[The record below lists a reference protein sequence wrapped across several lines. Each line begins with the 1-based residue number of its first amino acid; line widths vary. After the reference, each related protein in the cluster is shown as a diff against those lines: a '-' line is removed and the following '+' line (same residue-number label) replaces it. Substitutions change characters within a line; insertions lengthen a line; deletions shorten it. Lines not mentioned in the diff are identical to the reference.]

1 MDIDPESLLNLPLDE
16 IEDALAEYQA
26 ARHQMR
32 LRRDFGAFCRAVLAE
47 VGTEPAAHHR
57 LMIAEL
63 QRVASE
69 PNARLM
75 LFLPPGSAKSTY
87 ASVLFPAWFLAQ
99 APGFKVI
106 GASYGASLAETFS
119 GRVQRVIRDHAGAL
133 GYELEREAVDR
144 WTTSAEGEY
153 LASGVGGPIA
163 GFRCDLAII
172 DDPIKSQEE
181 ADSERYRDRA
191 WEWYLSDLRPR
202 LRPGGRI
209 VLIMTRWHEDDLA
222 GRILLHAPGDWRV
235 VKLPAIA
242 EDDDPLGREPGA
254 PLWADDPGY
263 RYDRAITEARE
274 NYEKTGNLRAW
285 YALYQ
290 QSPRAL
296 DGSVFR
302 VDRLIVVDEP
312 PAPEIIQPGIIPA
325 AAVFGPLLRQSQ
337 MRTRFRSRVRAWD
350 LAATAVSGSG
360 DPDWTVGVLLS
371 ELEDGRWLVEDV
383 RRERGGPEM
392 VERLIR
398 ETAAMDGRDV
408 TVRLPIDGPAGKM
421 QVSYLTRRLA
431 GLSVVSDR
439 ETKSKATRA
448 MPVAAQVNAGNV
460 MVLRRQWTRAFIEE
474 LRSFPAGA
482 HDDQVDALAAAFNV
496 LSGEVEA
503 PRPRMVHPPVAIFQR

>member
-1 MDIDPESLLNLPLDE
+1 MEISPQALLNLPDDVL
-16 IEDALAEYQA
+16 EDALAEYQA

-63 QRVASE
+63 QRVASD
-69 PNARLM
+69 PDARLM

-99 APGFKVI
+99 EPALKVI

-119 GRVQRVIRDHAGAL
+119 GRVQRVIRDHSGTL

-242 EDDDPLGREPGA
+242 EDDDPLGRERGA

-263 RYDRAITEARE
+263 RYDLAITEARE

-296 DGSVFR
+296 DGNLFR
-302 VDRLIVVDEP
+302 VDRLIFTSERLA
-312 PAPEIIQPGIIPA
+312 PAME
-325 AAVFGPLLRQSQ
+325 
-337 MRTRFRSRVRAWD
+337 VRAWD
-350 LAATAVSGSG
+350 LGSTSAKAG
-360 DPDWTVGVLLS
+360 RDPDWTVGVRLAKLP
-371 ELEDGRWLVEDV
+371 DGRLHIVDV
-383 RRERGGPEM
+383 VKLRGEPSEVM
-392 VERLIR
+392 RAVID
-398 ETAAMDGRDV
+398 TAQADGRS
-408 TVRLPIDGPAGKM
+408 VRISLPQDPGQAGKM
-421 QVSYLTRRLA
+421 QAQFMARALLGFTVT
-431 GLSVVSDR
+431 VTP
-439 ETKSKATRA
+439 ETGSKETRA
-448 MPVAAQVNAGNV
+448 MPFAAQVNAGNV
-460 MVLRRQWTRAFIEE
+460 IVTAGAAWTRGLVEE
-474 LRSFPAGA
+474 MRSFPSGK
-482 HDDQVDALAAAFNV
+482 HDDQVDALSRAAGMLVTAA
-496 LSGEVEA
+496 EPA
-503 PRPRMVHPPVAIFQR
+503 KMVSMPWMMR